1 MDLQGHNFG
10 LFQVTIAAFT
20 WQMNTFIHFY

>member
-10 LFQVTIAAFT
+10 LFQGTTATFT
-20 WQMNTFIHFY
+20 WKMNTFIHFY